1 MQTDEQTD
9 DQLQDF
15 DCDQMTEPVFEWKKI
30 GLFIL
35 IPVILYF
42 LISWIGGL
50 DETYYLKAA
59 EMIDNGCYGEGVEYF
74 RKSARMGGEEAYY
87 ALGRCYLD
95 GLGVQ
100 KDTLEGMRLIMKA
113 VSEAYA
119 EAQYFLALCHYYGLY
134 VDIDKELTVKY
145 LKYASRQ
152 KHPDAQCALGVCY
165 MNGEGVEK
173 NVRKA
178 YKCFIKAKKNG
189 STKADA
195 CIKSLVEQRSHLIA
209 HRECRE

>member
-1 MQTDEQTD
+1 MNQVQTNELTD
-9 DQLQDF
+9 DQLECDCDQLQDF

-35 IPVILYF
+35 IPVILYL

-59 EMIDNGCYGEGVEYF
+59 ELIDNGCYEEGVEYF

-100 KDTLEGMRLIMKA
+100 KDTLEGMRLIMKS

-195 CIKSLVEQRSHLIA
+195 CIKSLVEQR
-209 HRECRE
+209 